1 MIKVRLLPQWLNI
14 KADNSWRN
22 KHKTKQMTRDLVHFT
37 APHTAPWC
45 NTLRIEQFKTSSVKI
60 YENLKHSV

>member
-37 APHTAPWC
+37 APHSARTAC
-45 NTLRIEQFKTSSVKI
+45 SVVQHAQ
-60 YENLKHSV
+60 N